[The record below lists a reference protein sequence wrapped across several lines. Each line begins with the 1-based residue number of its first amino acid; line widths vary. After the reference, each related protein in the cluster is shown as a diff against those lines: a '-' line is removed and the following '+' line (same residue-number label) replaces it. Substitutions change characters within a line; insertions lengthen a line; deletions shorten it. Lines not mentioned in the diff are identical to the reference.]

1 MADVRRLPRG
11 RHDLTREQVE
21 EDQRLRI
28 LVGFAGAMADDG
40 YANTP
45 VAAVLRHAGVS
56 RETYYRLFTDKL
68 DGFLAAFDLVS
79 EVLVAE
85 LAQAVDG
92 TGEPI
97 DRAVRGVE
105 RYLSVIAAHRGEARL
120 FLVEAYAAGPVAIE
134 RRTAVQRRIADEV
147 EKLVGDFVKHRVL
160 LQKFQRQAVDVESLD
175 RHVPFGIDVFVKGA
189 PGREPVQQ
197 LDAADLHQP
206 VPLHR
211 VEAGRFGIEDN
222 FPQGSESSRRRRIRI
237 SAPL

>member
-134 RRTAVQRRIADEV
+134 RRTAVQRRIADE
-147 EKLVGDFVKHRVL
+147 LARVL
-160 LQKFQRQAVDVESLD
+160 GSTTEDGRATCRTLVAAVSAMIVGPVVADDPDAVLAL
-175 RHVPFGIDVFVKGA
+175 GA
-189 PGREPVQQ
+189 PVTRQ
-197 LDAADLHQP
+197 LRRFHAAGMFD
-206 VPLHR
+206 
-211 VEAGRFGIEDN
+211 
-222 FPQGSESSRRRRIRI
+222 
-237 SAPL
+237 